1 MPVDLTLKTA
11 VQDISESKK
20 EDSWKHGKQTKS
32 MMKQQIASQLS
43 AKCGHKK
50 TDMLN
55 FLTALEVI
63 AAAELKKNRKFVIPG
78 IAMMRVPNKKQHN
91 EGEKTLLRKQDR
103 VKAKTRKHSAK
114 ASASKS
120 LKNKVV

>member
-32 MMKQQIASQLS
+32 MMKQQIANQLS
-43 AKCGHKK
+43 AKCGQKK
-50 TDMLN
+50 TDMFN

-63 AAAELKKNRKFVIPG
+63 AAAELKRNRKFAIPG
-78 IAMMRVPNKKQHN
+78 IVMMTVPNKKQHV
-91 EGEKTLLRKQDR
+91 EGEKALLRKQDR